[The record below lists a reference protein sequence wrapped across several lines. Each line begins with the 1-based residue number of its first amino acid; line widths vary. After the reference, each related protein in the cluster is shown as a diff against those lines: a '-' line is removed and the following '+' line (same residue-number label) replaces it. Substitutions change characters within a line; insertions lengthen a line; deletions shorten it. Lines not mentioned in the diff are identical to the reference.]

1 MDPVCVVTI
10 QKKDEGKVVEVKRK
24 WPSWFRLSSHVEAI
38 YVGLLAKF
46 PRPTTRKSEI
56 DSRLRE
62 VEHELAEHVSRIDD
76 RIRLKCQRCNVSS
89 RESVHDH
96 EPLLTGRGMLS
107 ENTPLALS
115 PNMWFRCGSD
125 WAKNIVRKE
134 VSGLILTRHHGLG
147 DQIHV
152 GLRAAVPASNPAC
165 PVPHR
170 LRLDG
175 SHFQLPRGFELF
187 LNIEKPA
194 QGTPSSSCGLI
205 CSVAIKNGSRL
216 VHHGY
221 CRIGGVLAIEDGDG
235 DVKLVGVTSGHALL
249 DTYLTTDPEA
259 TGDAE
264 ASRSQSER
272 SPQQSFLR
280 WIFGDANASHSSGQV
295 QDASLDSNP
304 PPASPLTRATD
315 RERIDKAE
323 WVPVNSIY
331 SVNWLG
337 GGWEAIKEF
346 QFPFA
351 VPHPDRLAP
360 DADFALLELPGE
372 LINTFRTPSQEI
384 DRVDYLMAEDEMRIG
399 PVHVI
404 LGPEDVVEGRLVWT
418 QQNLHIRGRPFPARN
433 PAGKSSA

>member
-1 MDPVCVVTI
+1 
-10 QKKDEGKVVEVKRK
+10 
-24 WPSWFRLSSHVEAI
+24 
-38 YVGLLAKF
+38 
-46 PRPTTRKSEI
+46 
-56 DSRLRE
+56 
-62 VEHELAEHVSRIDD
+62 
-76 RIRLKCQRCNVSS
+76 
-89 RESVHDH
+89 
-96 EPLLTGRGMLS
+96 MLS

-134 VSGLILTRHHGLG
+134 VGGLILTRHHGLG

-165 PVPHR
+165 PVPQR

-175 SHFQLPRGFELF
+175 SLFQLPRSLELF

-205 CSVAIKNGSRL
+205 CSVAIKKGSRL

-221 CRIGGVLAIEDGDG
+221 CRIGGVLAIKDGDG
-235 DVKLVGVTSGHALL
+235 NVKLVGVTSGHALL
-249 DTYLTTDPEA
+249 DSYLTTDPEA

-272 SPQQSFLR
+272 SSQQSFLR

-295 QDASLDSNP
+295 HDASLDSDP
-304 PPASPLTRATD
+304 PPASPPARAMD
-315 RERIDKAE
+315 QKRIDEAE
-323 WVPVNSIY
+323 WVPANSIY

-337 GGWEAIKEF
+337 GGWKAVKEF

-360 DADFALLELPGE
+360 GADFALLELPGE
-372 LINTFRTPSQEI
+372 LINTFRPPGEEI
-384 DRVDYLMAEDEMRIG
+384 DRVEYSRVDDKMTMA

-404 LGPEDVVEGRLVWT
+404 LGPEDVVEGCLVWA
-418 QQNLHIRGRPFPARN
+418 QQNLHIRGRPFPVR
-433 PAGKSSA
+433 KIQLERVLRK